1 VPESNGEGV
10 ETIAKAKAG
19 APCRR
24 DMPLAD
30 AGGEMTERMPTEM
43 LEEEH
48 RSILKVMGA
57 LPVLIEG
64 LETGQKVEA
73 DTLQRVVQFM
83 RTFADT
89 CHHGKEEAHLF
100 PALEKK
106 GVPMQGCP
114 VGALTREHQQGR
126 ALVVGL
132 AEAVEAYARGDA
144 AAKDALLANLRGITA
159 HYPNHI
165 WKEDYLLFPMT
176 NKVLSPD
183 DQKDLREKFEA
194 VEDAI
199 GRDVHDR
206 LEQMAEGLLASLVS
220 RSSEGN
226 PH

>member
-1 VPESNGEGV
+1 
-10 ETIAKAKAG
+10 
-19 APCRR
+19 
-24 DMPLAD
+24 
-30 AGGEMTERMPTEM
+30 MTEKMPTEM

-48 RSILKVMGA
+48 LSIQKVVGA
-57 LPVLIEG
+57 IPVLIEA

-73 DTLQRVVQFM
+73 QTLQNIVQFM
-83 RTFADT
+83 RTFADK

-126 ALVVGL
+126 ALVTGL
-132 AEAVEAYARGDA
+132 AEATETFAGGDA
-144 AAKDALLANLRGITA
+144 SAKDALITNLRGITEL
-159 HYPNHI
+159 YPNHI

-194 VEDAI
+194 VEDVI
-199 GRDVHDR
+199 GRDVHHR
-206 LEQMAEGLLASLVS
+206 FEQMAEGLLASLVS
-220 RSSEGN
+220 HPSEGD